1 MRKYTLASPT
11 AKSAVD
17 LRAFADVIRAAVHQY
32 MPLAIVRVERDCYY
46 VEPTPPK
53 GMAIRIGRQI
63 CKSALSRYCVQIPKL
78 FSSIEVKSNKEE
90 ENENESDQQRSG
102 GHF

>member
-1 MRKYTLASPT
+1 MRKYTLASLS

-17 LRAFADVIRAAVHQY
+17 LRVFTDVITAAVHQY
-32 MPLAIVRVERDCYY
+32 MPLAVVRVERDCYY

-63 CKSALSRYCVQIPKL
+63 CKSALSHYCVQIPKL
-78 FSSIEVKSNKEE
+78 FTSIEVEE
-90 ENENESDQQRSG
+90 ESDNGTDQQRTG

>member
-11 AKSAVD
+11 AKGTVD
-17 LRAFADVIRAAVHQY
+17 LRAFADVITEAVHQY
-32 MPLAIVRVERDCYY
+32 MPQAAVRVERDCYY
-46 VEPTPPK
+46 VDPTPPK

-78 FSSIEVKSNKEE
+78 FSSIEVEE
-90 ENENESDQQRSG
+90 ERDNEPDQQCTG